1 MSILGTLVDKQT
13 VSRAGDSGTNV
24 QQISLTTLNHSLPA
38 TSPEAAW
45 ANLRSV
51 QAIGTQGPRTPQPL
65 ILGGNASLLTLG
77 YAIDGISS
85 TLSVPTIM
93 FDVVCQVYH
102 TIIR

>member
-1 MSILGTLVDKQT
+1 MSILGTLVEKQT
-13 VSRAGDSGTNV
+13 QTRAGDTGTNV
-24 QQISLTTLNHSLPA
+24 QQVVLTTLNHSLPA

-51 QAIGTQGPRTPQPL
+51 QALGTQGPRTPIPF

-77 YAIDGISS
+77 FAIDGISS

-93 FDVVCQVYH
+93 FDVVAQVYH
-102 TIIR
+102 SIIR